1 MGYNVVSR
9 AQLQLAVPP
18 LAEMAKKGFIAAYE
32 GPGGIYVVYSPPVAQ
47 GMQIGGSKPVHIATY
62 VSQPTMVVQPG
73 KKWEEGSA
81 NAVAQALAMQQV
93 EARRDGTV
101 LVVSTEDVARVLGGP
116 ATQTLDDM
124 DSQAMSPPIAKLIG
138 MRAMSAQGGA
148 ASVELASEDRH
159 KGPTG
164 SLHGGVV
171 CDVADF
177 AMSAAC
183 KTALGPDE
191 SFTMLELKVNFLS
204 RIGIGTL
211 RGDAKV
217 KKRSPTMVLL
227 ECSVYDDTA
236 SLVAFATGTCVIQR

>member
-47 GMQIGGSKPVHIATY
+47 GMQLGGKPVHLATY
-62 VSQPTMVVQPG
+62 VSQPTMIIQSG
-73 KKWEEGSA
+73 KRWEEGPA
-81 NAVAQALAMQQV
+81 NAVAQALAMQEI

-101 LVVSTEDVARVLGGP
+101 LVVSQEDVARVLGGP
-116 ATQTLDDM
+116 STQTLEDM

-183 KTALGPDE
+183 RSALGPDE
-191 SFTMLELKVNFLS
+191 GFTLLELKVNFVS
-204 RIGIGTL
+204 RIGIGML

-227 ECSVYDDTA
+227 ECSVYDDT
-236 SLVAFATGTCVIQR
+236 STLVAFATGTCLIQR